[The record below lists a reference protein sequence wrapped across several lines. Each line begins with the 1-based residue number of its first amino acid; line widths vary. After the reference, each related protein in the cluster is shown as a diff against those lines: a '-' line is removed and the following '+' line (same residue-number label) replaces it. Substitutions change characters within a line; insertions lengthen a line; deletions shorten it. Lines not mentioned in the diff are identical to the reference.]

1 MKKTH
6 FILVIVVLCHT
17 NYFANNTEV
26 DNKFNK
32 RDFFLNESKG
42 NVGRIIDYFMDSKK
56 NIYIIESNSL
66 HKFDDNGN
74 QVGTISSKGK
84 GPGEFGRLGAIII
97 TKNDELL
104 LEDRSN
110 QRILKYS
117 SNLKYLSEMKKV
129 SVEPITSWCI
139 FQDSI
144 LATYCFSAVKNPII
158 LYNIKNGK
166 VIKSIGINSNL
177 FMKYKAFDD
186 GGGITVNNN
195 NLYSIYN
202 LEYKINKYDL
212 NDKFY
217 QLPTKSPSH
226 FVTINKISDK
236 TNPFDIPYSIILNIY
251 CIENNLYIISLPP
264 SKNKKLSKPLCD
276 VIALDGSIISEGLS
290 TKYLPQ
296 SKQINSHT
304 FIKVVDQREIYEP
317 NDEKS
322 KIIVRIMELK

>member
-6 FILVIVVLCHT
+6 FILVLSVLCYT
-17 NYFANNTEV
+17 YYFAQNVEI

-32 RDFFLNESKG
+32 RDFFLSESKG
-42 NVGRIIDYFMDSKK
+42 NVGRVIDYFMDSKK
-56 NIYIIESNSL
+56 NIYIIESNAL
-66 HKFDDNGN
+66 HKFDNNGN
-74 QVGTISSKGK
+74 QIGTLSSKGG

-104 LEDRSN
+104 LEDRGN
-110 QRILKYS
+110 QRILKYN

-129 SVEPITSWCI
+129 SVEPITSWCTY
-139 FQDSI
+139 QDTL
-144 LATYCFSAVKNPII
+144 LATFCFSAIKNPIT

-166 VIKSIGINSNL
+166 VPRSIGINSNL

-195 NLYSIYN
+195 FLYSIYN
-202 LEYKINKYDL
+202 LEYKINRYDL
-212 NDKFY
+212 NGRNY
-217 QLPTKSPSH
+217 QLPTKSPSR

-236 TNPFDIPYSIILNIY
+236 TNPFDISYSIILNIY

-276 VIALDGSIISEGLS
+276 IITLDGSMISEGLT

-296 SKQINSHT
+296 SKQINSTT